1 MAQSD
6 TLVVL
11 PALAAELPSSGFAT
25 FDTRADVPIL
35 VFAKSGTPTA
45 EFGFALPQANGGAQ
59 TPPMKLVIAWMAT
72 SATSGTVKWLA
83 SFKSFTDDA
92 DDLDTKSYATAKSVT
107 TTTSDNAGE
116 IKYSEI
122 TFTNAEAD
130 NLARGEYGRLKLQRD
145 QANDTMSGSAEVLAL
160 EIREN

>member
-11 PALAAELPSSGFAT
+11 PALAAELPSSGHAT
-25 FDTRADVPIL
+25 FDARADVPVL

-45 EFGFALPQANGGAQ
+45 EFGFLLPQTNGAAQ
-59 TPPMKLVIAWMAT
+59 TPPLKVVIVWMAT
-72 SATSGTVKWLA
+72 SATSGTVKWQA

-92 DDLDTKSYATAKSVT
+92 DDLDTKSYATAKTVT
-107 TTTSDNAGE
+107 STTADNAGE

-122 TFTNAEAD
+122 AFTNAEAGD
-130 NLARGEYGRLKLQRD
+130 LARGEYGRLRLQRD
-145 QANDTMSGSAEVLAL
+145 QANDTMTGSAEVLAL

>member
-11 PALAAELPSSGFAT
+11 PALAAELPASGYAT
-25 FDTRADVPIL
+25 FDTRADAPVL

-45 EFGFALPQANGGAQ
+45 EFGFILPQTNGAAQ
-59 TPPMKLVIAWMAT
+59 TPPLKLVIAWMAT
-72 SATSGTVKWLA
+72 SATSGTVKWQA

-92 DDLDTKSYATAKSVT
+92 DDLDVKSYAAAKSVT
-107 TTTSDNAGE
+107 TATSDNAGE
-116 IKYSEI
+116 VKYSEI
-122 TFTNAEAD
+122 TFTNADAD
-130 NLARGEYGRLKLQRD
+130 SLARGEYARLKLQRD
-145 QANDTMSGSAEVLAL
+145 QANDTMSGSAEMLAL

>member
-11 PALAAELPSSGFAT
+11 PALAAELPSSGYAT
-25 FDTRADVPIL
+25 FDSRADTPIL

-45 EFGFALPQANGGAQ
+45 EFGFLLPQTNGAAQ
-59 TPPMKLVIAWMAT
+59 TPPLKLVIAWMAT
-72 SATSGTVKWLA
+72 SATSGNVKWQA
-83 SFKSFTDDA
+83 SFKSFSEDA
-92 DDLDTKSYATAKSVT
+92 DDLDTKSYAAAKSVT
-107 TTTSDNAGE
+107 TTTADAAGE

-122 TFTNAEAD
+122 TFSNAEAD
-130 NLARGEYGRLKLQRD
+130 NLARGEYGRLRLQRD
-145 QANDTMSGSAEVLAL
+145 QANDTMTGSAEVLAL

>member
-11 PALAAELPSSGFAT
+11 PALAAELPSSNYAT

-45 EFGFALPQANGGAQ
+45 EFGFLLPQANGAAQ
-59 TPPMKLVIAWMAT
+59 TPPLKLVIAWMAT
-72 SATSGTVKWLA
+72 SATSGTVKWQA

-92 DDLDTKSYATAKSVT
+92 DDLDVKSFATAKSVT
-107 TTTSDNAGE
+107 ATTADAAGE
-116 IKYSEI
+116 VKYSEI
-122 TFTNAEAD
+122 AFSNVEAD
-130 NLARGEYGRLKLQRD
+130 GLARGEYARLRLVRD
-145 QANDTMSGSAEVLAL
+145 QANDTMTGSAEVLAL
-160 EIREN
+160 EIRED